1 MLTCVV
7 SPGANPLPAE
17 VCIKYNKEHPKEFF
31 SLDNADWQYS
41 NFTSPNYYRDPIQ
54 EAFRRV
60 MSRSLI
66 KTFKMF
72 KYTLDEA
79 SGNYL
84 PRLEKPV
91 DGCIVDVI
99 GIVKDEIEKFVDYVE
114 DEIEQT
120 EKKPRSGEAV
130 LQMNENLQTFH
141 STCAVVGV
149 GNLARLILD
158 TTHAFRANKNWN
170 FHGSI
175 AGASVLGLGSFLAS
189 LQHAKSNK
197 LDISH
202 MELIPKGEVQTGAKH
217 GHHHVSYVEYMCSN
231 FERSCEFGISSVYL
245 NHGDFRRKKHGAK
258 VIDLMSETVNGMS
271 APTPRPTRA
280 HTLDFNLNYFGTCLI
295 DGECKDK
302 STEADHAVLVLH
314 SLDQL
319 AYKECAH
326 SMLTMN
332 NLFTLV
338 KASKNMQTNRI
349 ETHLMEMPKFK
360 FGAVKSLKVEDDPE
374 ARSPGLAF
382 PPPYILL
389 EDGFA
394 EKDMYE
400 DDPETMKIWQGMRSE
415 QKSYLKCIITTIDYI
430 CGMVSDMQ
438 LDLI

>member
-7 SPGANPLPAE
+7 SPGPNPLPAE
-17 VCIKYNKEHPKEFF
+17 VCIKYNKDHLHEFF

-66 KTFKMF
+66 KTFNMF
-72 KYTLDEA
+72 KYSLDQA

-91 DGCIVDVI
+91 DSCIVDVI
-99 GIVKDEIEKFVDYVE
+99 GFVKDEIEKFVEYVE
-114 DEIEQT
+114 DEIEQLK
-120 EKKPRSGEAV
+120 KKPRSGEAV
-130 LQMNENLQTFH
+130 LQMNENLQRFH
-141 STCAVVGV
+141 STCAVVGI
-149 GNLARLILD
+149 GHLARLILD

-189 LQHAKSNK
+189 LQCANAKN

-231 FERSCEFGISSVYL
+231 FERSCEFGISCVYL
-245 NHGDFRRKKHGAK
+245 NHGDFRRKKHGDK
-258 VIDLMSETVNGMS
+258 VIDLMSETVEGIP
-271 APTPRPTRA
+271 APTPRPMRA
-280 HTLDFNLNYFGTCLI
+280 HTLDFNLNYFGTRLI

-302 STEADHAVLVLH
+302 STEADFSVLVLH

-326 SMLTMN
+326 SMLTTN
-332 NLFTLV
+332 NCFTLV
-338 KASKNMQTNRI
+338 KAIKNMQMKRI
-349 ETHLMEMPKFK
+349 ETHLMEMPKYK
-360 FGAVKSLKVEDDPE
+360 FGAVKSLKAEDDPE
-374 ARSPGLAF
+374 ACSAGLAF

-394 EKDMYE
+394 KKDMYE
-400 DDPETMKIWQGMRSE
+400 DDPETMKIWKAMRSE

-430 CGMVSDMQ
+430 CGIVCDMPV
-438 LDLI
+438 DVI